1 MDIQKKLQFIFTK
14 EQKVKFVLLFFILF
28 LGALHELLGV
38 YSIMPLIQ
46 VFTNPNVFRETG

>member
-28 LGALHELLGV
+28 LGALLELLGV
-38 YSIMPLIQ
+38 SAIMPLIQ
-46 VFTNPNVFRETG
+46 VVTNPNVLRET